1 MGAKKTNVE
10 KAFPPFSQLSI
21 PSNIGHVTYD
31 GSVTLIHNEVFMA
44 GSKRTSTQP
53 KEWAKHLRSFGK
65 KEFWSSVRNRFRSEE
80 KEEMI
85 QEIDV
90 EELKR
95 NKEEYERDLRESL
108 GYEKPTGE
116 PDTRL
121 PYVVAKRIDDGI
133 NEQSE
138 MPEGL
143 INGREQL
150 LEYVARAVNNDLA
163 RLQKVEEKGIPVGDG
178 FGNVLFHTT
187 MSMPCPEPNQI
198 NPISPEEVREIF
210 KDIRGRIGEPGPQ
223 STDDPLF
230 LKRRIPPPVVY
241 LPAIDQIKHNA
252 EYINDIFPDE
262 SEKLIPKVITI
273 EVSGEVGVGKSF
285 LLHYIDKVI
294 YERLGVDTICPELE
308 VERNGNNM
316 NEIPGYM
323 LDDFTSGRVII
334 QLKEKNTK
342 PISFS
347 HDCPCCD

>member
-1 MGAKKTNVE
+1 M
-10 KAFPPFSQLSI
+10 S
-21 PSNIGHVTYD
+21 
-31 GSVTLIHNEVFMA
+31 

-53 KEWAKHLRSFGK
+53 KEWAKHLRPFGK
-65 KEFWSSVRNRFRSEE
+65 KEFWSSVRNIFRSEE
-80 KEEMI
+80 KKEMI
-85 QEIDV
+85 QEIDP

-108 GYEKPTGE
+108 GYENSVEAGS
-116 PDTRL
+116 
-121 PYVVAKRIDDGI
+121 KRIMNFVLGCDKD
-133 NEQSE
+133 NVNPVCPEALLSEKTLEQME
-138 MPEGL
+138 
-143 INGREQL
+143 
-150 LEYVARAVNNDLA
+150 
-163 RLQKVEEKGIPVGDG
+163 EEKGIPVKDG
-178 FGNVLFHTT
+178 FGKVLFHTT
-187 MSMPCPEPNQI
+187 MSMPCPEPNQV
-198 NPISPEEVREIF
+198 NPISPEKVREVF

-342 PISFS
+342 SISFS
-347 HDCPCCD
+347 HQCPCCD